1 MTSMRTT
8 RCLPA
13 LPLSIAALAAVLT
26 CTEARAQSEGPAVLA
41 ERVQALAIEGGGA
54 ADPAALREAAALAE
68 RALVLHPD
76 DALLHHYRGYALYRL
91 VSRHECDA
99 AEEVGCVGRL
109 LDRAEESL
117 LASIDLGPRA
127 ETYALLASVYG
138 LRIGENPALGAA
150 LGDRIDDLQAQARS
164 LDAENPRVWLLRGI
178 GDFFTPEAYGG
189 GISAARAAL
198 ERAAAAFE
206 GDAPSPPEPR
216 WGRAD
221 VHVWLGQVHQAAG
234 ETEHARE
241 QYEKALAIDPEYAWV
256 RDRLLPSLD
265 AGGS

>member
-1 MTSMRTT
+1 MNAMKG
-8 RCLPA
+8 A
-13 LPLSIAALAAVLT
+13 LPIVALAACLTAGGARAQAGDPAALA
-26 CTEARAQSEGPAVLA
+26 
-41 ERVQALAIEGGGA
+41 ERIQALAIEGGSA
-54 ADPAALREAAALAE
+54 ADPGTLREAAALAE
-68 RALVLHPD
+68 RALATYPD

-91 VSRHECDA
+91 ASRHACDEA
-99 AEEVGCVGRL
+99 REAGCVGRL
-109 LDRAEESL
+109 LEQAEESL
-117 LASIDLGPRA
+117 MTSLELGPLA
-127 ETYALLASVYG
+127 ETYALLGSVYG
-138 LRIGENPALGAA
+138 LRIGENPALGAS

-206 GDAPSPPEPR
+206 RDTPEPPEPR

-221 VHVWLGQVHQAAG
+221 VHAWLGQVHQAAG
-234 ETEHARE
+234 ETELARE
-241 QYEKALAIDPEYAWV
+241 QYQKALGIDPDYAWV

-265 AGGS
+265 AAGS